1 MRLLLKIAAVFFTV
15 SWAAILSTLVTH
27 PNHKKPSRTR
37 MVKDACS
44 VQAWVR
50 AEDLSPSMIANG
62 ASFSNLTQASTGF
75 HEHPKNPGA
84 IGELRIKVNPACT
97 EEISSVALQLQLDE
111 FGQVRSLWVAAYM
124 YRQCGNQ
131 LIILL
136 FRLTG
141 KQTLNCLHLQVT
153 GTYLYL

>member
-1 MRLLLKIAAVFFTV
+1 MVRHLASINGF
-15 SWAAILSTLVTH
+15 
-27 PNHKKPSRTR
+27 SRTSQ
-37 MVKDACS
+37 K
-44 VQAWVR
+44 
-50 AEDLSPSMIANG
+50 
-62 ASFSNLTQASTGF
+62 
-75 HEHPKNPGA
+75 PGA

-111 FGQVRSLWVAAYM
+111 FGQVRSLWVAQPAYV
-124 YRQCGNQ
+124 YKRRGNQ

-141 KQTLNCLHLQVT
+141 KQMLPCLRLQVM